1 MRIYF
6 LLQITMKRRPKRRKL
21 VRQPQA
27 ILVGNSGKI
36 SRDNRLCQLRM
47 TKKNKTSVMEQELEK
62 SAKVQHINPSGG
74 KME

>member
-1 MRIYF
+1 
-6 LLQITMKRRPKRRKL
+6 
-21 VRQPQA
+21 
-27 ILVGNSGKI
+27 
-36 SRDNRLCQLRM
+36 M